1 MSTLNPKP
9 TFDTDARLRW
19 VESISR
25 LLDSQFRVPGT
36 TWRFGLDPI
45 MSLIPVVGGIPS
57 LAVSG
62 ILILTMMRHGASGN
76 LVVRMALNVLLDT
89 IFGAIPIIGNVFDFA
104 YKANNKNVR
113 LLRAH
118 YAEGKYQGSGKGLF
132 AVVAIIFLLLAGAV
146 VWGGIEL
153 VSWLFH
159 QVQGWAT
166 QPDAVVYQGLAF

>member
-1 MSTLNPKP
+1 MP

-36 TWRFGLDPI
+36 SWRFGLDPI

-76 LVVRMALNVLLDT
+76 VVVRMVLNVLLDT
-89 IFGAIPIIGNVFDFA
+89 VIGAIPIIGNIFDFA
-104 YKANNKNVR
+104 YKANERNVR
-113 LLRAH
+113 LLKEH
-118 YAEGKYQGSGKGLF
+118 YAHGRHTGSGKGILF
-132 AVVAIIFLLLAGAV
+132 LTASFLLLLFGLVLWGVWTLGAA
-146 VWGGIEL
+146 
-153 VSWLFH
+153 LFH
-159 QVQGWAT
+159 YFQH
-166 QPDAVVYQGLAF
+166 QGLVH

>member
-1 MSTLNPKP
+1 MPTQQS

-25 LLDSQFRVPGT
+25 LMDSQFRVPGT

-62 ILILTMMRHGASGN
+62 VLILTMMRHGASGN
-76 LVVRMALNVLLDT
+76 LAVRMVLNVLLDT
-89 IFGAIPIIGNVFDFA
+89 LIGAIPIIGNIFDFS
-104 YKANNKNVR
+104 YKANDRNVR

-118 YAEGKYQGSGKGLF
+118 YAEGRYQGSGKGIISLTF
-132 AVVAIIFLLLAGAV
+132 IFLQGMGGLIL
-146 VWGGIEL
+146 WGGY
-153 VSWLFH
+153 WLFRELW
-159 QVQGWAT
+159 QYFQ
-166 QPDAVVYQGLAF
+166 

>member
-1 MSTLNPKP
+1 MSTPKP

-25 LLDSQFRVPGT
+25 LMDSQFRVPGT

-76 LVVRMALNVLLDT
+76 LVVRMAINVLLDT
-89 IFGAIPIIGNVFDFA
+89 IMGAIPIIGNIFDFA
-104 YKANNKNVR
+104 YKANDKNVR

-132 AVVAIIFLLLAGAV
+132 ALVAVVFIGLAGAV
-146 VWGGIEL
+146 LWGGIEL
-153 VSWLFH
+153 FSWLFH
-159 QVQGWAT
+159 QAQGW
-166 QPDAVVYQGLAF
+166 F